1 MVQWLTSLST
11 HFYAMIILYNILQLF
26 LCPLLL
32 LFLFLPRNR
41 PQNIRRLGVR
51 FKCRPKQI
59 GRRTFW
65 VHAQSISEITS
76 SISLINGLKCEYP
89 DAEVFF
95 STVNCESELQAKIIL
110 TGVVDHFILLPID
123 IRFVINRFLRLIE
136 PDLFILINTTS
147 LPNILGCMKKKSIPT
162 ILINCKISAKDNKF
176 YKRFT
181 YFFKPLFTSITT
193 FCVQTDNDR
202 QKLIELGV
210 DKNRIHTLANLKFD
224 TSTFSPGL
232 QKQSLSFTLP
242 ENKYLIVA
250 GSTHEGEE
258 EIILHCFKTLLS
270 EFPAIYLIIAP
281 HNPWRGAD
289 IHLLANEMGLTA
301 NRRSQINVG
310 GKDLFILDTFGELN
324 GTYSYA
330 DIAFVGGSLVAKG
343 GHNPIEPALCGI
355 PVLFGRHMEKFFEVS
370 GELMHAGGAIMVR
383 DQIELMSNLEALL
396 RNPQWLHKKG
406 AASHKYC
413 LPRQDIVTKYL
424 SVINKLL

>member
-1 MVQWLTSLST
+1 
-11 HFYAMIILYNILQLF
+11 MIILYNILQLF

-32 LFLFLPRNR
+32 VFLFLPRNR
-41 PQNIRRLGVR
+41 PQNVRRLGVR
-51 FKCRPKQI
+51 FRCRPKQI

-65 VHAQSISEITS
+65 VHAQSTSEITS
-76 SISLINGLKCEYP
+76 SLALINGLKYEYP

-95 STVNCESELQAKIIL
+95 STVNCESELQAKVIL
-110 TGVVDHFILLPID
+110 TDIVDHFILLPID
-123 IRFVINRFLRLIE
+123 IRFVVNRFLRLIE
-136 PDLFILINTTS
+136 PDLFILINAIP
-147 LPNILGCMKKKSIPT
+147 LPNILGCMKKKGIPT
-162 ILINCKISAKDNKF
+162 MLVNCKISAEANKS
-176 YKRFT
+176 YKRFA

-210 DKNRIHTLANLKFD
+210 DKSRIHTLANLKFD
-224 TSTFSPGL
+224 TSTFSSGL
-232 QKQSLSFTLP
+232 QKQFFSFTLP

-258 EIILHCFKTLLS
+258 EIILHCFKTLQN
-270 EFPAIYLIIAP
+270 EFPDIYLIITP
-281 HNPWRGAD
+281 HNHWRGAA

-324 GTYSYA
+324 DAYSCA

-355 PVLFGRHMEKFFEVS
+355 PVLFGRHMEKFFEIS

-383 DQIELMSNLEALL
+383 DQIELLSNLEALL

-406 AASHKYC
+406 TASRKYC
-413 LPRQDIVTKYL
+413 QPKQNIVTRYL
-424 SVINKLL
+424 SVIKQLL